1 MSEFVTVGKSDEIGE
16 GGANAFQV
24 GEHLIAVARVDGD
37 LLAFSDICTHRGC
50 NLSAGGE
57 IEGTTIQ
64 CECHGSMFD
73 MRTGEVVE
81 GPAEDPIQTF
91 AVREENG
98 EIQLSAG

>member
-16 GGANAFQV
+16 SDASAFQV
-24 GEHLIAVARVDGD
+24 GEHLIAVARVDGE

-64 CECHGSMFD
+64 CECHGSVFSME
-73 MRTGEVVE
+73 TGEALE
-81 GPAEDPIQTF
+81 GPATEPVQTYG
-91 AVREENG
+91 VREQDG
-98 EIQLSAG
+98 HIQVEA

>member
-16 GGANAFQV
+16 GDASAFQV
-24 GEHLIAVARVDGD
+24 ADKLIAVARVNGE

-57 IEGTTIQ
+57 IEGTTIE

-73 MRTGEVVE
+73 MKTGEVVE
-81 GPAEDPIQTF
+81 GPAMDPLETF
-91 AVREENG
+91 AVREENDQ
-98 EIQLSAG
+98 IQLSAG